1 MQNQWWE
8 LVTSVLLIVLASI
21 MTSSFSKMFIGT
33 VYDLPST
40 FFDNLA
46 DYVRHT
52 DDDFLIEEDGY
63 FVKKFYDTLDMLN
76 IAEEWD

>member
-1 MQNQWWE
+1 
-8 LVTSVLLIVLASI
+8 
-21 MTSSFSKMFIGT
+21 MFIGT